1 MSKLF
6 ITSRELDLISD
17 LSKELIKDIVGQ
29 KVYYYRVREDLT
41 DIHDVYEEATKKIF
55 DPPIEIE
62 ARVNYQ
68 PEEIRTNRFGNEEMS
83 STL

>member
-41 DIHDVYEEATKKIF
+41 DIHDVYEEDF
-55 DPPIEIE
+55 
-62 ARVNYQ
+62 
-68 PEEIRTNRFGNEEMS
+68 
-83 STL
+83 